1 MKRMI
6 EDFLIDA
13 RIYVKTHP
21 EKVLLWGA
29 LVLAFVLGYAL
40 G

>member
-13 RIYVKTHP
+13 RIYVKNHP